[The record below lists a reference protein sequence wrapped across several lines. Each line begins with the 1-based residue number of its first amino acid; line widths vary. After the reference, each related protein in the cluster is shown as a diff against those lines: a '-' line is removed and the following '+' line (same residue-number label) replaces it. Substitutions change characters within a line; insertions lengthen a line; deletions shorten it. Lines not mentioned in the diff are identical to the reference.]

1 MYASSHQHSHGS
13 VSPVEQLLPVSPL
26 DGTANLQSSAGRACS
41 SYQVEL
47 SATTQPSKNE
57 IPSTAME
64 DHVSYRQPVDTQS
77 QINASNT
84 NQPTGRESPSEIS
97 SNSDNESEKAKPVAS
112 EEKGPRAWWWW
123 WEILAP
129 SCMIGLVVILAN
141 IDNIPL
147 SRWWLPIQPN
157 SLIAVLTTLA
167 KSSMMLTVASC
178 ISQLKWGHYSRHP
191 RNLVDLETFDDAS
204 RGPWGSAT
212 LLWLLSFRVPI
223 LVTSGLAFVT
233 IVSLGIDPCAQ
244 QVLEFPCLTTPLE
257 NVTAEIG
264 TANQYFSKGMREKF
278 PERNFVFVPNA
289 DLLHLQASIINSV
302 VGTVFQPHV
311 SCPPPAT
318 HCYWD
323 EFATLGICSD
333 FRDVSSIAEANC
345 TKPDEEGRM
354 TCAYNFPGKPDD
366 TYLGSSISAVGMTWN
381 PEKSKMKDL
390 NDSTMLFRSSF
401 DLGGM
406 THWPLFGAFAAVK
419 ALEMG
424 HPTNS
429 NGTDMKPPPVQM
441 SYAEFGW
448 CEQRYQNVTATRG
461 GMLTDNV
468 RRTTERLSLM
478 ESLAQSD
485 DAGNKMGANYLSYI
499 ANSTGQVYNIS
510 GMARAMLPKLLNS
523 LFETSVKNI
532 NYRPDFHQNTQ
543 LDLGSALLNSPLD
556 KVTADISAALTNQIR
571 SVDPGD
577 NYNATTV
584 KGKAVYDETYIR
596 VRWPWIILPLVEIT
610 LSAVLLL
617 ASIMATS
624 GMPLWKTSSLA
635 FLISGRWEEDNFDNF
650 LRERKGREKMGK
662 EIVEEWGKGVKA
674 RLIGGDKDG
683 AAKGGNLRFQRVLE

>member
-1 MYASSHQHSHGS
+1 
-13 VSPVEQLLPVSPL
+13 
-26 DGTANLQSSAGRACS
+26 
-41 SYQVEL
+41 
-47 SATTQPSKNE
+47 
-57 IPSTAME
+57 ME

-77 QINASNT
+77 QINVSNT

-97 SNSDNESEKAKPVAS
+97 SNSDKESEKAKPVAS

-123 WEILAP
+123 WEILATVL
-129 SCMIGLVVILAN
+129 SIACMIGLVVILAN

-147 SRWWLPIQPN
+147 SHWWLPIQPN

-178 ISQLKWGHYSRHP
+178 ISQLKWGYYSRHP

-264 TANQYFSKGMREKF
+264 TANQYFSKGMRENS
-278 PERNFVFVPNA
+278 PERNFIFFPNA
-289 DLLHLQASIINSV
+289 DVLHLQASIINSV

-333 FRDVSSIAEANC
+333 FRDVSSTAETNC

-354 TCAYNFPGKPDD
+354 TCAYNFPG
-366 TYLGSSISAVGMTWN
+366 SSISAVGMTWN
-381 PEKSKMKDL
+381 PEKSKVKDL

-401 DLGGM
+401 DLSGM
-406 THWPLFGAFAAVK
+406 THGPLFGAFAAVK

-468 RRTTERLSLM
+468 RRTTS
-478 ESLAQSD
+478 
-485 DAGNKMGANYLSYI
+485 
-499 ANSTGQVYNIS
+499 
-510 GMARAMLPKLLNS
+510 
-523 LFETSVKNI
+523 
-532 NYRPDFHQNTQ
+532 
-543 LDLGSALLNSPLD
+543 
-556 KVTADISAALTNQIR
+556 
-571 SVDPGD
+571 
-577 NYNATTV
+577 
-584 KGKAVYDETYIR
+584 
-596 VRWPWIILPLVEIT
+596 
-610 LSAVLLL
+610 
-617 ASIMATS
+617 
-624 GMPLWKTSSLA
+624 A
-635 FLISGRWEEDNFDNF
+635 FL
-650 LRERKGREKMGK
+650 L
-662 EIVEEWGKGVKA
+662 
-674 RLIGGDKDG
+674 
-683 AAKGGNLRFQRVLE
+683 